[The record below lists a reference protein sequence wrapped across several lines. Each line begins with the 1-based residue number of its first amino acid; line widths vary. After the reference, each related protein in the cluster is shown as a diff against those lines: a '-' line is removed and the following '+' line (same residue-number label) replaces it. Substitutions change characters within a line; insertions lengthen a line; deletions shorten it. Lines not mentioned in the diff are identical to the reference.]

1 MSLVLYGLAAG
12 IGAAL
17 NLAGKYQENV
27 KASKEIERARKQW
40 ANQSLIS
47 DKQYF
52 LRKAQMSVQMKQQTL
67 SADEQLK
74 ELALEEFHE
83 KGKAAAAAGM
93 QGMGEGTIYSNLMLM
108 SKLLRQRASVTRD
121 ITLAGLEA
129 TKLQGEIGHL
139 QWEQDQLQLD
149 AMRDRINEAQDELN
163 WNQSIWSYGISAV
176 QGALSGLETASNI
189 EGIYTR
195 LFPKSVPQPDSSGGN
210 NVYDNN
216 VYGNNVFGFNLI
228 NKKREV
234 GAELN
239 IPNFNIEFFE
249 PMDNNVLGISVDNI
263 RNEMVKQFGMGTN
276 ESSIQLYGTWGDYN
290 PNVPRWWV
298 GGQQIENAATTL
310 GDSRYLRKM
319 GEGFFRKYLFT

>member
-176 QGALSGLETASNI
+176 QGVLSGLETASKI

-210 NVYDNN
+210 NV
-216 VYGNNVFGFNLI
+216 F
-228 NKKREV
+228 
-234 GAELN
+234 
-239 IPNFNIEFFE
+239 
-249 PMDNNVLGISVDNI
+249 NVLGISVDNI

>member
-108 SKLLRQRASVTRD
+108 SKLLRQRVSVTRD

-210 NVYDNN
+210 NV
-216 VYGNNVFGFNLI
+216 F
-228 NKKREV
+228 
-234 GAELN
+234 
-239 IPNFNIEFFE
+239 
-249 PMDNNVLGISVDNI
+249 NVLGISVDNI

-319 GEGFFRKYLFT
+319 GEGFFRKYLFTME

>member
-83 KGKAAAAAGM
+83 KGKAAAATGM

-108 SKLLRQRASVTRD
+108 SKLLRQRVSVTRD

-195 LFPKSVPQPDSSGGN
+195 LFPKSVPQPDSS
-210 NVYDNN
+210 
-216 VYGNNVFGFNLI
+216 
-228 NKKREV
+228 
-234 GAELN
+234 
-239 IPNFNIEFFE
+239 
-249 PMDNNVLGISVDNI
+249 
-263 RNEMVKQFGMGTN
+263 